1 MSFRH
6 KDIIATVV
14 FFFFFF
20 NFGIYRIILCPLAYP
35 FMLLL
40 VDIWVFPVL
49 GLSHRML
56 LCMYFVPEE
65 DLLDP
70 RIHLWLSVL
79 DTAGSFSKVIGLIH
93 IHPGSYK
100 SFSYSTL
107 MCV

>member
-1 MSFRH
+1 
-6 KDIIATVV
+6 
-14 FFFFFF
+14 
-20 NFGIYRIILCPLAYP
+20 
-35 FMLLL
+35 
-40 VDIWVFPVL
+40 
-49 GLSHRML
+49 ML